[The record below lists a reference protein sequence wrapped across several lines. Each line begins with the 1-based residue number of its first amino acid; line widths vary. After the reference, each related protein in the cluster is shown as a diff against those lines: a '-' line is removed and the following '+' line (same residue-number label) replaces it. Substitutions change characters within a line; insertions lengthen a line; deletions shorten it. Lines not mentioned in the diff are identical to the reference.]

1 MVTKIRLRKELS
13 WRKVGTTIV
22 ILDLDASIYLS
33 ATGAAVV
40 IWECLAAG
48 MDETTIVERVTD
60 TFDVDAETALRDVQ
74 AFVRELRTRRLLA

>member
-1 MVTKIRLRKELS
+1 MAPVCGAARDPPTGAGPLGGPRRVAHPAPRHAVHTIRVMVTKIRLRKELS

-40 IWECLAAG
+40 IWECLA
-48 MDETTIVERVTD
+48 
-60 TFDVDAETALRDVQ
+60 
-74 AFVRELRTRRLLA
+74 